1 MQGRLRLRP
10 SSSGLTKPR
19 WWQKRRFL
27 TLKLKSWL
35 WRHKKHLH
43 LKQEMVKTV
52 FCRNLF
58 CSLFLFSQFTTF
70 AKVSFKSLPTAI
82 QKKIE
87 QDQKWIGF
95 WASWL
100 FKLFWFFADPG
111 EEQSSRWSIWR
122 NVLYPAFKPCATF
135 HSFIVIDATK
145 HFWPF
150 NCSPECD
157 YANQTATLG
166 PGETELKVTGIRSRR
181 FLAIG
186 RQTFVESSSGIFCS
200 S

>member
-10 SSSGLTKPR
+10 CSSGLTKPR

-27 TLKLKSWL
+27 TLKLESQKSQKASPSEAGTGQNSFL
-35 WRHKKHLH
+35 SKFISL
-43 LKQEMVKTV
+43 VISV
-52 FCRNLF
+52 FTIYDF
-58 CSLFLFSQFTTF
+58 C
-70 AKVSFKSLPTAI
+70 KSFFQIAADSDSEINRTR
-82 QKKIE
+82 
-87 QDQKWIGF
+87 QKWIDF
-95 WASWL
+95 WACWL

-122 NVLYPAFKPCATF
+122 NVLYPAFKPWTTL

-157 YANQTATLG
+157 YANQTAILG
-166 PGETELKVTGIRSRR
+166 SGETDLEVTATIRSRR

-186 RQTFVESSSGIFCS
+186 RQAFPESSSGIFCS